1 VAAFALSGHA
11 AAQQVPANGGLPGD
25 GSAFSDAQLREAAR
39 ALARRPFQPLA
50 NTALPAPFA
59 NLTQEQYAGIQP
71 RPERAL
77 FADEARGFIIEPLHR
92 GFVYSAPVN
101 LHVVEEGTVR
111 RIGYDAERFTFGRLT
126 PPAGLPDLGFAGFRV
141 QAVAAESPPREVAV
155 FQGATF
161 FRSRARG
168 QQLGSIARALSIR
181 TADPR
186 GEEIPFFRSFWIER
200 PPAGSAKLT
209 LHALAESESVVAL
222 FRFTLHQGEVTIID
236 TEATLFAR
244 AAVDHIG
251 FAGMQGSYFFGAND
265 RRGVDDLRPA
275 AHEVGGLQMLNG
287 KGEWIWRP
295 VQNPETLQ
303 ISSFIDLNPK
313 GFGLVQ
319 RERDFQAFQDDDQRY
334 ELRPSLWIEPIG
346 EWGAGAVQL
355 VEIPSDQ
362 DIHDNIIA
370 YWRPAQ
376 ALAAQGEMAVAYR
389 QFWAWVPPERP
400 PLALVQSTRVGRA
413 GGGRRRRFLVEFAA
427 ESLGQPP
434 ATPLRPVL
442 TAAPGTV
449 STPVLHLN
457 PARRTARVLFEL
469 DPGNENA
476 CELRLVLQAG
486 EQPFSETW
494 LYRWTP

>member
-1 VAAFALSGHA
+1 
-11 AAQQVPANGGLPGD
+11 
-25 GSAFSDAQLREAAR
+25 
-39 ALARRPFQPLA
+39 
-50 NTALPAPFA
+50 
-59 NLTQEQYAGIQP
+59 
-71 RPERAL
+71 
-77 FADEARGFIIEPLHR
+77 
-92 GFVYSAPVN
+92 
-101 LHVVEEGTVR
+101 
-111 RIGYDAERFTFGRLT
+111 
-126 PPAGLPDLGFAGFRV
+126 
-141 QAVAAESPPREVAV
+141 
-155 FQGATF
+155 
-161 FRSRARG
+161 
-168 QQLGSIARALSIR
+168 
-181 TADPR
+181 
-186 GEEIPFFRSFWIER
+186 
-200 PPAGSAKLT
+200 
-209 LHALAESESVVAL
+209 
-222 FRFTLHQGEVTIID
+222 
-236 TEATLFAR
+236 
-244 AAVDHIG
+244 
-251 FAGMQGSYFFGAND
+251 
-265 RRGVDDLRPA
+265 
-275 AHEVGGLQMLNG
+275 
-287 KGEWIWRP
+287 
-295 VQNPETLQ
+295 
-303 ISSFIDLNPK
+303 
-313 GFGLVQ
+313 VQ